1 MLIAHMPAGY
11 IVAKAFKQEKKPVVI
26 SSLIFSVWPDLGLI
40 YFYLF
45 DNSVIHR
52 QFFTHLPIVM
62 AAAFLITL
70 PLYHMKFFA
79 KMRIYYV
86 LFFVN
91 WLVHLVLDTFTE
103 RIFWLY
109 PLSNH
114 GFQLIEIPTV
124 FSHWIISFVLH
135 WSFVVELA
143 IVALAVTLFLRARK
157 QEREMKIDSAV

>member
-1 MLIAHMPAGY
+1 MLIAHIPSGY
-11 IVAKAFKQEKKPVVI
+11 IVAKAFKQEKKPIVI
-26 SSLIFSVWPDLGLI
+26 SSLIFSMWPDLGLV

-45 DNSVIHR
+45 DSSIIHR
-52 QFFTHLPIVM
+52 HFFPHLPIIM
-62 AAAFLITL
+62 ASAFLVTL
-70 PLYHMKFFA
+70 PLYYMKFFE
-79 KMRIYYV
+79 KMKIYYV

-91 WLVHLVLDTFTE
+91 WLVHMILDSFTE

-114 GFQLIEIPTV
+114 GFQLIEIPAV

-143 IVALAVTLFLRARK
+143 IVSFALILFLRAAK
-157 QEREMKIDSAV
+157 

>member
-1 MLIAHMPAGY
+1 MLIAHISTGY
-11 IVAKAFKQEKKPVVI
+11 IVAKAFKQKKKSVII
-26 SSLIFSVWPDLGLI
+26 SSLVFSVWPDLGLV

-45 DNSVIHR
+45 DRSIIHR
-52 QFFTHLPIVM
+52 HFFPHLPVVM
-62 AAAFLITL
+62 VLAFLITL
-70 PLYHMKFFA
+70 PLYYMKFFA

-91 WLVHLVLDTFTE
+91 WLLHLVLDTFTE

-114 GFQLIEIPTV
+114 GFQLIEIPAV
-124 FSHWIISFVLH
+124 YSHWVISFVLH

-143 IVALAVTLFLRARK
+143 IVALALILFLRARK
-157 QEREMKIDSAV
+157 REWEIKIDSTV